1 MKLHNLDDLFVEQ
14 LKDLYSAEKQ
24 IMDALPKMAKK
35 ATSPKLKK
43 AFENHLAETEEQF
56 DRLKTIEKEM
66 DLKLSGHTCKAIE
79 GIIKE
84 AKEFMDERAEEAVM
98 DAGIIASAQRVEH
111 YEIAAYGTVC
121 TFAKQLGHT
130 EALRLLKK
138 TLSEEKAADEKLTVI
153 AESAVNIEAE
163 KA

>member
-1 MKLHNLDDLFVEQ
+1 VEQ

-24 IMDALPKMAKK
+24 IMEALPKLAKK

-43 AFENHLAETEEQF
+43 AFEDHLAQTEEQF
-56 DRLKTIEKEM
+56 ERIKQIGEDL

-84 AKEFMDERAEEAVM
+84 GKELMEEDAEESVM
-98 DAGIIASAQRVEH
+98 DAGLIAAAQRVEH

-130 EALRLLKK
+130 EALKLLKK
-138 TLSEEKAADEKLTVI
+138 TLGEEKATDEKLTAI
-153 AESAVNIEAE
+153 AETTVNLQAE